1 MTIVDGN
8 KHCSTYGFLFSFL
21 KVLGNKKE
29 KKTAEEKE
37 GSDPLFK
44 LQGKYYHK
52 QIFIPYD
59 SVFPPPTMKQK
70 SPWIPPTILLKN
82 IICDR
87 IVLNFNLCY

>member
-29 KKTAEEKE
+29 KKTAEKKE

-44 LQGKYYHK
+44 LQGKYYQK

-70 SPWIPPTILLKN
+70 SP
-82 IICDR
+82 
-87 IVLNFNLCY
+87 